1 MTSKPV
7 HGSFVTESQE
17 TNRILFDGQCCRPSS
32 TRFQSITISR
42 ISEGENNQSVRIRI
56 KKEDKF
62 YYWYRVKKEAKI
74 IELQVNK
81 KESLKYISSEF
92 SKIDHPNNKIIFDV
106 ANFYKNSR
114 EYRKAIEYYSMVID
128 SLDDKDIKRAL
139 TERYSDFILYD
150 PKFNKNT
157 YFLWLA
163 PFIVLLIG
171 FWGVYSMSA
180 KNYISHSKDR
190 DLEK

>member
-1 MTSKPV
+1 MRYLSV
-7 HGSFVTESQE
+7 FLIFFLISVLNAEQ
-17 TNRILFDGQCCRPSS
+17 L
-32 TRFQSITISR
+32 ITFSDDTYLKRYQNLLEELRCPKCQNQNLADSNAPIS
-42 ISEGENNQSVRIRI
+42 NDL
-56 KKEDKF
+56 KEEIQ
-62 YYWYRVKKEAKI
+62 RLLE
-74 IELQVNK
+74 QG
-81 KESLKYISSEF
+81 
-92 SKIDHPNNKIIFDV
+92 
-106 ANFYKNSR
+106 
-114 EYRKAIEYYSMVID
+114 
-128 SLDDKDIKRAL
+128 LDDDDIKRAL

-171 FWGVYSMSA
+171 FWWVYSMST

>member
-1 MTSKPV
+1 MRYLCVFLLPLLISV
-7 HGSFVTESQE
+7 LNAEQ
-17 TNRILFDGQCCRPSS
+17 L
-32 TRFQSITISR
+32 ITFSDDAYLKRYQNLLEELRCPKCQNQNLADSNAPIS
-42 ISEGENNQSVRIRI
+42 NDL
-56 KKEDKF
+56 KEEIQ
-62 YYWYRVKKEAKI
+62 RLLE
-74 IELQVNK
+74 QG
-81 KESLKYISSEF
+81 
-92 SKIDHPNNKIIFDV
+92 
-106 ANFYKNSR
+106 
-114 EYRKAIEYYSMVID
+114 
-128 SLDDKDIKRAL
+128 LDDDDIKRAL

-171 FWGVYSMSA
+171 FWWVYSMST

>member
-1 MTSKPV
+1 MRYLSV
-7 HGSFVTESQE
+7 FLISFLISLLNAEQ
-17 TNRILFDGQCCRPSS
+17 L
-32 TRFQSITISR
+32 ITFSDDAYLKRYQNLLEELRCPKCQNQNLADSNAPIS
-42 ISEGENNQSVRIRI
+42 NDL
-56 KKEDKF
+56 KEEIQ
-62 YYWYRVKKEAKI
+62 RLLE
-74 IELQVNK
+74 QG
-81 KESLKYISSEF
+81 
-92 SKIDHPNNKIIFDV
+92 
-106 ANFYKNSR
+106 
-114 EYRKAIEYYSMVID
+114 
-128 SLDDKDIKRAL
+128 LDDDDIKRAL

-171 FWGVYSMSA
+171 FWWVYSMSV

>member
-1 MTSKPV
+1 MRYLCVFLTSFLISV
-7 HGSFVTESQE
+7 LNAEQ
-17 TNRILFDGQCCRPSS
+17 L
-32 TRFQSITISR
+32 ITFSDDTYLKRYQNLLEELRCPKCQNQNLADSNAPIS
-42 ISEGENNQSVRIRI
+42 N
-56 KKEDKF
+56 D
-62 YYWYRVKKEAKI
+62 
-74 IELQVNK
+74 
-81 KESLKYISSEF
+81 LKVEIQRLLEQG
-92 SKIDHPNNKIIFDV
+92 
-106 ANFYKNSR
+106 
-114 EYRKAIEYYSMVID
+114 
-128 SLDDKDIKRAL
+128 LDDDDIKRAL

-171 FWGVYSMSA
+171 FWWVYSMSA

>member
-1 MTSKPV
+1 MLNA
-7 HGSFVTESQE
+7 EQ
-17 TNRILFDGQCCRPSS
+17 L
-32 TRFQSITISR
+32 ITFSDDAYLKRYQNLLEELRCPKCQNQNLADSNAPIS
-42 ISEGENNQSVRIRI
+42 NDL
-56 KKEDKF
+56 KEEIQ
-62 YYWYRVKKEAKI
+62 RLLE
-74 IELQVNK
+74 QG
-81 KESLKYISSEF
+81 
-92 SKIDHPNNKIIFDV
+92 
-106 ANFYKNSR
+106 
-114 EYRKAIEYYSMVID
+114 
-128 SLDDKDIKRAL
+128 LDDDDIKRAL

-171 FWGVYSMSA
+171 FWWVYFMST

>member
-1 MTSKPV
+1 MRYLCVFLTSFLISV
-7 HGSFVTESQE
+7 LNAEQ
-17 TNRILFDGQCCRPSS
+17 L
-32 TRFQSITISR
+32 ITFSDDTYLKRYQNLLEELRCPKCQNQNLADSNAPIS
-42 ISEGENNQSVRIRI
+42 NDL
-56 KKEDKF
+56 KEEIQ
-62 YYWYRVKKEAKI
+62 RLLE
-74 IELQVNK
+74 QG
-81 KESLKYISSEF
+81 
-92 SKIDHPNNKIIFDV
+92 
-106 ANFYKNSR
+106 
-114 EYRKAIEYYSMVID
+114 
-128 SLDDKDIKRAL
+128 LDDDDIKRAL

-171 FWGVYSMSA
+171 FWWVYSMSA

>member
-1 MTSKPV
+1 MRYLLLFLI
-7 HGSFVTESQE
+7 SFLISVLNAEQ
-17 TNRILFDGQCCRPSS
+17 L
-32 TRFQSITISR
+32 ITFSDDTYLKRYQNLLEELRCPKCQNQNLADSNAPIS
-42 ISEGENNQSVRIRI
+42 NDL
-56 KKEDKF
+56 KEEIQ
-62 YYWYRVKKEAKI
+62 RLLE
-74 IELQVNK
+74 QG
-81 KESLKYISSEF
+81 
-92 SKIDHPNNKIIFDV
+92 
-106 ANFYKNSR
+106 
-114 EYRKAIEYYSMVID
+114 
-128 SLDDKDIKRAL
+128 LDDDDIKRAL

-171 FWGVYSMSA
+171 FWFVYSMST

>member
-1 MTSKPV
+1 MRYLCV
-7 HGSFVTESQE
+7 FLISFLISVLNAEQ
-17 TNRILFDGQCCRPSS
+17 L
-32 TRFQSITISR
+32 ITFSDDAYLKRYQNLLEELRCPKCQNQNLADSNAPIS
-42 ISEGENNQSVRIRI
+42 NDL
-56 KKEDKF
+56 KEEIQ
-62 YYWYRVKKEAKI
+62 RLLE
-74 IELQVNK
+74 QG
-81 KESLKYISSEF
+81 
-92 SKIDHPNNKIIFDV
+92 
-106 ANFYKNSR
+106 
-114 EYRKAIEYYSMVID
+114 
-128 SLDDKDIKRAL
+128 LDDDDIKRAL

-171 FWGVYSMSA
+171 FWWVYSMST

>member
-1 MTSKPV
+1 MRYLCV
-7 HGSFVTESQE
+7 FLISFLISVLNAEQ
-17 TNRILFDGQCCRPSS
+17 L
-32 TRFQSITISR
+32 ITFSDDTYLKRYQKLLEELRCPKCQNQNLADSNAPIS
-42 ISEGENNQSVRIRI
+42 NDL
-56 KKEDKF
+56 KEEIQ
-62 YYWYRVKKEAKI
+62 RLLE
-74 IELQVNK
+74 QG
-81 KESLKYISSEF
+81 
-92 SKIDHPNNKIIFDV
+92 
-106 ANFYKNSR
+106 
-114 EYRKAIEYYSMVID
+114 
-128 SLDDKDIKRAL
+128 LDDDDIKRAL

-171 FWGVYSMSA
+171 FWFVYSMST

>member
-1 MTSKPV
+1 MRYLCV
-7 HGSFVTESQE
+7 FLISFLISVLNAEQ
-17 TNRILFDGQCCRPSS
+17 L
-32 TRFQSITISR
+32 ITFSDDTYLKRYQNLLEELRCPKCQNQNLADSNAPIS
-42 ISEGENNQSVRIRI
+42 NDL
-56 KKEDKF
+56 KEEIQ
-62 YYWYRVKKEAKI
+62 RLLE
-74 IELQVNK
+74 QG
-81 KESLKYISSEF
+81 
-92 SKIDHPNNKIIFDV
+92 
-106 ANFYKNSR
+106 
-114 EYRKAIEYYSMVID
+114 
-128 SLDDKDIKRAL
+128 LDDDDIKRAL

-171 FWGVYSMSA
+171 FWWVYSMSA

>member
-1 MTSKPV
+1 M
-7 HGSFVTESQE
+7 
-17 TNRILFDGQCCRPSS
+17 RYLLLFLIPLLISVLNAEQL
-32 TRFQSITISR
+32 ITFSDDAYLKRYQNLLEELRCPKCQNQNLADSNAPIS
-42 ISEGENNQSVRIRI
+42 NDL
-56 KKEDKF
+56 KEEIQ
-62 YYWYRVKKEAKI
+62 RLLE
-74 IELQVNK
+74 QG
-81 KESLKYISSEF
+81 
-92 SKIDHPNNKIIFDV
+92 
-106 ANFYKNSR
+106 
-114 EYRKAIEYYSMVID
+114 
-128 SLDDKDIKRAL
+128 LDDADIKRAL

-171 FWGVYSMSA
+171 FWFVYSMSA